1 MSVHSCVSCAH
12 RSQRK
17 LISTHLLDPRSSTR
31 QPAVT
36 LDRRCYT
43 AQLRYFKW
51 TEISIRT
58 VSQDE
63 VSVELPLQDF
73 EVYKMNLENSV
84 LWKMKTWVE
93 LGRGGLGL
101 GD

>member
-1 MSVHSCVSCAH
+1 MSAAGDCVTCLFTVALAVPTSH
-12 RSQRK
+12 RK
-17 LISTHLLDPRSSTR
+17 LISAHLLDPRSSTR

-73 EVYKMNLENSV
+73 EVYKMNLENSL
-84 LWKMKTWVE
+84 LWKMKT
-93 LGRGGLGL
+93 
-101 GD
+101 